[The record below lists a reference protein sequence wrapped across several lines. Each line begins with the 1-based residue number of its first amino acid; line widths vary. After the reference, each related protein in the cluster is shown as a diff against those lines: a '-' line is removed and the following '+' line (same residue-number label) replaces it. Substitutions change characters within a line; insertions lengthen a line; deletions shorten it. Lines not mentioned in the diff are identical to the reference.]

1 MSAFSVREFRPEDAW
16 DLEGVGVSSVA
27 FGRTL
32 TLDGAPVAY
41 GGVFYPF
48 ADGQAWL
55 FFHVSQ
61 SIRGLARMVICR
73 NVILGLEQ
81 AKLAM
86 GGASVLTYLDFRKPR
101 AREFL
106 VWSGFEP
113 TREFVEIDE
122 NQFEVWRM
130 Q

>member
-1 MSAFSVREFRPEDAW
+1 MSAFSVREFRPEDALW
-16 DLEGVGVSSVA
+16 LEGMEVDAGAVV

-32 TLDGAPVAY
+32 LRDREPVAY
-41 GGVFYPF
+41 GGVFFPF
-48 ADGQAWL
+48 GDGVPWL
-55 FFHVSQ
+55 FFHVDRDGKQ
-61 SIRGLARMVICR
+61 QGMRICRACRVGLA
-73 NVILGLEQ
+73 
-81 AKLAM
+81 LARVQF
-86 GGASVLTYLDFRKPR
+86 GSLNTYLDNRIPR